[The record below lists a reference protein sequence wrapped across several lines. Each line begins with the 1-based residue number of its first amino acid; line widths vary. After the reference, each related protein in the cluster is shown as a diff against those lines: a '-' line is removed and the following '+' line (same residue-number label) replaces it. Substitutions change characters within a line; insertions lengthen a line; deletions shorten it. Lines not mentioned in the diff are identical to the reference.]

1 MGLGKHPVSEFI
13 STHPFCYGKNSEHWL
28 SRNTPPPLDHKFE
41 ETKNINIG
49 HDVCIGAN
57 TIILDGVSIGNG
69 ALIGAGSVVTKKIP
83 HRTRLLQGCHA
94 KYYIIALIS
103 LNRRNLKGPNGG

>member
-1 MGLGKHPVSEFI
+1 MEKIRNIGFQE
-13 STHPFCYGKNSEHWL
+13 
-28 SRNTPPPLDHKFE
+28 NTPPPLDHKFE

-69 ALIGAGSVVTKKIP
+69 ALIGAGSVVTKKIF
-83 HRTRLLQGCHA
+83 HRTRLLQGA
-94 KYYIIALIS
+94 MQSTILS
-103 LNRRNLKGPNGG
+103 L